1 MTTKQVNETMVLIP
15 TKKIRTIRVAMESLI
30 EGKEYPVVYDQE
42 LRDFVIYDELGDPWA
57 SLTDRIKMGIF
68 NVIYIDA
75 SGDDRIDERA
85 KQLVVDNLL
94 THEGQ
99 NASDL
104 YDALIS
110 GGDFS
115 EFDGVGVWDN
125 LADVYDIEILAED
138 LAVGIT
144 NLIREIENK

>member
-1 MTTKQVNETMVLIP
+1 MTTKKVNETMVLIP

-30 EGKEYPVVYDQE
+30 EGKGYPVVYNQE
-42 LRDFVIYDELGDPWA
+42 LREFVIYDEAGDPWA
-57 SLTDRIKMGIF
+57 ALTDRIKLGIF
-68 NVIYIDA
+68 NVIYTDA
-75 SGDDRIDERA
+75 SEEERIDERA

-99 NASDL
+99 DARVL
-104 YDALIS
+104 YDILIS

-115 EFDGVGVWDN
+115 EWYDVGVRDD

-144 NLIREIENK
+144 NLIRKIENK

>member
-1 MTTKQVNETMVLIP
+1 MTTKQVNDTMVLIP
-15 TKKIRTIRVAMESLI
+15 TKKIRTIRVAEGSLI
-30 EGKEYPVVYDQE
+30 EGKGYPVHFDPE

-57 SLTDRIKMGIF
+57 ELTKRIKLGLF
-68 NVIYIDA
+68 NVINIDA
-75 SGDDRIDERA
+75 REERIDERA

-125 LADVYDIEILAED
+125 LADVYDVEILAED
-138 LAVGIT
+138 LAVDIT
-144 NLIREIENK
+144 NLIRKIENK

>member
-30 EGKEYPVVYDQE
+30 EGKEYPVVYDPE

-68 NVIYIDA
+68 NVINIDA
-75 SGDDRIDERA
+75 SEERIDERA
-85 KQLVVDNLL
+85 KQIVVDNLL

-99 NASDL
+99 SVRDL

-125 LADVYDIEILAED
+125 LADVYDIEVLAED
-138 LAVGIT
+138 LAVSIT
-144 NLIREIENK
+144 KLIREIENK

>member
-30 EGKEYPVVYDQE
+30 EGKEYPVAYDRE

-57 SLTDRIKMGIF
+57 SLADRIKLGIF
-68 NVIYIDA
+68 NVVYTDA
-75 SGDDRIDERA
+75 SGDDRIDKRA
-85 KQLVVDNLL
+85 KQIVVDNLL

-99 NASDL
+99 DASDL
-104 YDALIS
+104 YEALVT

-115 EFDGVGVWDN
+115 EFDGVGVWDG
-125 LADVYDIEILAED
+125 LTDMYDIEVLAED
-138 LAVGIT
+138 LAVDIT
-144 NLIREIENK
+144 NLIRKIENK